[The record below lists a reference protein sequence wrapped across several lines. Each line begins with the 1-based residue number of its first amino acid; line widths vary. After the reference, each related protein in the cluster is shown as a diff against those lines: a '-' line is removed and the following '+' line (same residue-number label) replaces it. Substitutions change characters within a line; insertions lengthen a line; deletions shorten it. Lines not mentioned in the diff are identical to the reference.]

1 MALEALR
8 LLHVEERKMPL
19 KNDGIPLPSA
29 LGQVYSMGCMDA
41 TLVRRLPGGTGKRS
55 YRRIAGL

>member
-1 MALEALR
+1 
-8 LLHVEERKMPL
+8 MPL